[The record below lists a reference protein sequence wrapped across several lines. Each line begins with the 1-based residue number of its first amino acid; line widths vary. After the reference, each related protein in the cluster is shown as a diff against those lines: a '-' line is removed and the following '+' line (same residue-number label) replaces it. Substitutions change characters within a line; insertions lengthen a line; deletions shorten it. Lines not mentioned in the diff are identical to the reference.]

1 VSAIERL
8 LQRPLKVLHQEPGGT
23 DGYGNEVPG
32 PWVATGTLG
41 CLEQQA
47 TTEVVVGQDSFQADW
62 LCVLPAGTA
71 LGSWDRIECPDLG
84 ATFEVVGL
92 PNRLRR
98 ARTDT
103 ESHVEASCRQ
113 VTQTT

>member
-1 VSAIERL
+1 VTAIDRL
-8 LQRPLKVLHQEPGGT
+8 LRRPLNVLHREPGGT
-23 DGYGNEVPG
+23 DDYGNPVPG
-32 PWVATGTLG
+32 PWVPTPVRGY
-41 CLEQQA
+41 LEQQA

-71 LGSWDRIECPDLG
+71 VAAWDRIECLDLG

-92 PNRLRR
+92 PARPHR
-98 ARTDT
+98 ARNDT

-113 VTQTT
+113 VTT